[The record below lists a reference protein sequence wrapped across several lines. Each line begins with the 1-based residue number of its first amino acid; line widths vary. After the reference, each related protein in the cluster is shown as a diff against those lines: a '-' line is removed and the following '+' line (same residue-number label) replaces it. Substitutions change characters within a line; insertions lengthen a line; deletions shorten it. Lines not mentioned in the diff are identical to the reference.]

1 MKMAKTYIDIVKYMV
16 TANFEIKGMV
26 EKPDIIGA
34 VFGQTEGLL
43 GADLDLRELQKNGKI
58 GRIEIEANANSGR
71 THGKLYLPSSLS
83 RVETCILGAAI
94 ETVDRVG
101 PFETNFK
108 VVSIGDTRNE
118 KRKNIVNRARELL
131 KTMITTDTP
140 GSREISDLVESEVKS
155 SVIGT
160 YGTDNLPAGPDI
172 SSNEEVIIVEG
183 RADVIN
189 LLKCDIS
196 NAIAVGGA
204 AGKIPKTI
212 LDLCGKKTVTLFV
225 DGDRGGDMIIRNMI
239 SAAEIDFIAKAPDGK
254 EVEELARKE
263 IIKSLRSKMP
273 IDQYMS
279 LNKLNGNHS
288 STNSDRFRSHIS
300 ERDMPREPDTGRNE
314 GMYAPAEVRDTE
326 APRDTQAPQRQQ
338 VQERTHERGAQREEF
353 LSPDE
358 ISSRVRSASKMSYEN
373 DREREQTDRRHDRDR
388 DRETERGFDLGIKDL
403 EEKREERGGMS
414 SIPSMDSR
422 NQHEGP
428 AVSAAKVDEK
438 LESGFVSALDDLKNT
453 LRGRLYDSNG
463 GVMKEVPIREIIP
476 TLQDTSGAY
485 AVVFDGII
493 TQRLLDLAYK
503 SGIKALYGI
512 RSSQI
517 TRKYDSVFMYTA
529 EHQ

>member
-1 MKMAKTYIDIVKYMV
+1 MAKTYIDIVKYMV

-43 GADLDLRELQKNGKI
+43 GTDLDLRELQKNGKI
-58 GRIEIEANANSGR
+58 GRIEIESSASSGR

-101 PFETNFK
+101 PFETSFK
-108 VVSIGDTRNE
+108 VLSISDTRND
-118 KRKNIVNRARELL
+118 KRKNIVNRAKELL
-131 KTMITTDTP
+131 KTMSSTDTP
-140 GSREISDLVESEVKS
+140 GSKEIADLVESEFKS

-160 YGTDNLPAGPDI
+160 YGPDALPAGPEI
-172 SSNEEVIIVEG
+172 SSSDEVIIVEG

-189 LLKCDIS
+189 LLKCDIA

-212 LDLCGKKTVTLFV
+212 LDLCAKKTVTLFV

-239 SAAEIDFIAKAPDGK
+239 SAADIDFVAKAPDGK

-263 IIKSLRSKMP
+263 VIKSLRSRMP
-273 IDQYMS
+273 MDQYMAI
-279 LNKLNGNHS
+279 NKIGSQHNGRNH
-288 STNSDRFRSHIS
+288 NG
-300 ERDMPREPDTGRNE
+300 ERDFRNHASEIEQDRVPERQPDRQEEGYEPIESHQAQTQNQRPQE
-314 GMYAPAEVRDTE
+314 QQTRD
-326 APRDTQAPQRQQ
+326 
-338 VQERTHERGAQREEF
+338 EF

-358 ISSRVRSASKMSYEN
+358 IGNRVRSISKRGYSG
-373 DREREQTDRRHDRDR
+373 ERSRSEEAHDSTGS
-388 DRETERGFDLGIKDL
+388 EESTVDLGIRSMD
-403 EEKREERGGMS
+403 EPRNGGGIS
-414 SIPSMDSR
+414 SIPDI
-422 NQHEGP
+422 
-428 AVSAAKVDEK
+428 SAPEQRTASIDEK
-438 LESGFVSALDDLKNT
+438 LSASFIAALDDLKNT

-463 GVMKEVPIREIIP
+463 GVIKEVPIREIIP
-476 TLQDTSGAY
+476 TLQDSNGTF

-503 SGIKALYGI
+503 TGIKALYGI

-517 TRKYDSVFMYTA
+517 TRKYGNVLVYTA

>member
-1 MKMAKTYIDIVKYMV
+1 MAKTYIDIVKYMV

-43 GADLDLRELQKNGKI
+43 GTDLDLRELQKNGKI
-58 GRIEIEANANSGR
+58 GRIEIESNATSGR

-101 PFETNFK
+101 PFETSFK
-108 VVSIGDTRNE
+108 VLSIDDTRNE
-118 KRKNIVNRARELL
+118 KRKNIVNRAKELL
-131 KTMITTDTP
+131 KTMSTTDTP
-140 GSREISDLVESEVKS
+140 GSKEITDLVESEFKS

-160 YGTDNLPAGPDI
+160 YGPDALPAGPDI
-172 SSNEEVIIVEG
+172 ASNEEVIIVEG

-189 LLKCDIS
+189 LLKCDIA

-212 LDLCGKKTVTLFV
+212 LDLCAKKTVTLFV

-239 SAAEIDFIAKAPDGK
+239 SAAEIDFVAKAPDGK

-263 IIKSLRSKMP
+263 IIKSLRNRMSM
-273 IDQYMS
+273 DQYMS
-279 LNKLNGNHS
+279 INRISNPHNGRNHNGEHEGFRNHS
-288 STNSDRFRSHIS
+288 M
-300 ERDMPREPDTGRNE
+300 EREPERNE
-314 GMYAPAEVRDTE
+314 RRYPPSEVRQPQE
-326 APRDTQAPQRQQ
+326 AKETRREPHSEVQEQRQ
-338 VQERTHERGAQREEF
+338 AQHDEF

-358 ISSRVRSASKMSYEN
+358 IGNRVRNVSKPSYPE
-373 DREREQTDRRHDRDR
+373 
-388 DRETERGFDLGIKDL
+388 ERGERQREPRSQSRESSFDLGIKELDSRH
-403 EEKREERGGMS
+403 ESSGMP
-414 SIPSMDSR
+414 SIPDMGGS
-422 NQHEGP
+422 
-428 AVSAAKVDEK
+428 SAHSQAHGIDEK
-438 LESGFVSALDDLKNT
+438 LASGFMNALDDLKNT

-463 GVMKEVPIREIIP
+463 GVIKEVPIREIIP
-476 TLQDTSGAY
+476 TLQDANGTF

-517 TRKYDSVFMYTA
+517 TRKYDSVLVYTA